1 MRVTIRM
8 FMSFMPISR
17 KIGTKLLILERW
29 IWSMENMLSSVVDI
43 KVSPGSKERKAMM
56 PRRDAFVSV
65 KRPATSE
72 TKKENSPTS
81 RPHAQISEVK
91 KLKHNINSSTR
102 CTCVHPS
109 DLSQLLKIIGIGGV
123 GTNAAV
129 AGYLK
134 RRKILE
140 NRNRT
145 THVE

>member
-1 MRVTIRM
+1 
-8 FMSFMPISR
+8 
-17 KIGTKLLILERW
+17 
-29 IWSMENMLSSVVDI
+29 MENMLSSVVDI

-81 RPHAQISEVK
+81 RLHAQISEVK

-109 DLSQLLKIIGIGGV
+109 DLSQLLKIICK
-123 GTNAAV
+123 
-129 AGYLK
+129 LK
-134 RRKILE
+134 KCKVIQLHPKFKDKIQIIK
-140 NRNRT
+140 NKNSSYNT
-145 THVE
+145 F